1 MAQSPASFRSRPALN
16 RFDAIQRLR
25 RRVSARLVGSMLRDT
40 DGAAPP
46 LPRRGIHR
54 ILICRSIRTL
64 GNSLTLTPLVQEL
77 ARVYPG
83 AEVDIVSR
91 SKVARELF
99 GGFANVR
106 DLWVLPQHMP
116 GHAVATFT
124 TFHRMRRTLYDLAI
138 DPDPRSQSGRLMLA
152 IAHERWALGYVG
164 DGKRGAV
171 THGVAVPAE
180 VRHKA
185 MLPVYLLRQALG
197 ENPTGAPFPQ
207 PRLPLAASEL
217 EAGWHDAS
225 RVLAAHPGAGPR
237 IAVFANATGDKL
249 LPLAWWQAFLA
260 TFKAAVP
267 NARIVELVPASGRS
281 MLADAYPAY
290 FTSDVRRLAAFIANM
305 DACIATDS
313 GVMHLAWASGTP
325 TLGVFSVTDPA
336 QWGPFGGGHA
346 ALHVAGRTPQEA
358 AGLGVEWW
366 RQAASLQGA
375 AAERA
380 DAAPV
385 SHAGPVM

>member
-1 MAQSPASFRSRPALN
+1 MN

-25 RRVSARLVGSMLRDT
+25 RRVSARLVGSVLRDG
-40 DGAAPP
+40 DAATQP
-46 LPRRGIHR
+46 LPRRGVHR

-64 GNSLTLTPLVQEL
+64 GNSLTLTPLVAEL

-83 AEVDIVSR
+83 AEVDIVCR
-91 SKVARELF
+91 SKVARDLF

-116 GHAVATFT
+116 GHVIATT
-124 TFHRMRRTLYDLAI
+124 STFHRMRRKQYDLAI
-138 DPDPRSQSGRLMLA
+138 DPDPRSQSGRLMMA
-152 IAHERWALGYVG
+152 IAHERMALGYVG

-185 MLPVYLLRQALG
+185 MLPVYLLRKALG
-197 ENPTGAPFPQ
+197 EDLAGTAFPL
-207 PRLPLAASEL
+207 PNLPLAATEL
-217 EAGWHDAS
+217 EAGWHAAA
-225 RVLAAHPGAGPR
+225 RVLPAPASAGPR

-260 TFKAAVP
+260 AFTAAVP
-267 NARIVELVPASGRS
+267 NAHIVELVPASGRS
-281 MLADAYPAY
+281 MLGDAHPAY
-290 FTSDVRRLAAFIANM
+290 FSSDVRRLAAFIANM
-305 DACIATDS
+305 DGCIASDS

-336 QWGPFGGGHA
+336 QWGPFGGGSGSI
-346 ALHVAGRTPQEA
+346 HVAGRPPQDA
-358 AGLGVEWW
+358 AGMGVEWW
-366 RQAASLQGA
+366 QQAALRTQTDGDQSGV
-375 AAERA
+375 
-380 DAAPV
+380 APAPRV
-385 SHAGPVM
+385 WTVT

>member
-1 MAQSPASFRSRPALN
+1 MN
-16 RFDAIQRLR
+16 RYDAIQELR
-25 RRVSARLVGSMLRDT
+25 RRVSARLVGSVLGDAGGM
-40 DGAAPP
+40 AQP

-91 SKVARELF
+91 SRVARELF

-106 DLWVLPQHMP
+106 DLWLLPQHMP

-124 TFHRMRRTLYDLAI
+124 TFHRMRRKVYDLAI
-138 DPDPRSQSGRLMLA
+138 DPDPRSQSGRLMMA
-152 IAHERWALGYVG
+152 IAHERWALGYMG
-164 DGKRGAV
+164 EGKRGAV

-185 MLPVYLLRQALG
+185 MLPVYLLRKALG
-197 ENPTGAPFPQ
+197 ENPLGAAFPL
-207 PRLPLAASEL
+207 PHLPLTASEL
-217 EAGWHDAS
+217 EAGWHDVN
-225 RVLAAHPGAGPR
+225 RVLAAHAGSGPR

-260 TFKAAVP
+260 ALGAAVP
-267 NARIVELVPASGRS
+267 AARIVELVPASGRS
-281 MLADAYPAY
+281 MLADAYPTY
-290 FTSDVRRLAAFIANM
+290 FTSDVRRLAAFVANL

-336 QWGPFGGGHA
+336 QWGPFGGGNM
-346 ALHVAGRTPQEA
+346 ALHVAGRSPQEA
-358 AGLGVEWW
+358 AGLGAEWW
-366 RQAASLQGA
+366 QQAALLPVAGDRLRAEPA
-375 AAERA
+375 A
-380 DAAPV
+380 
-385 SHAGPVM
+385 HGGLVM

>member
-1 MAQSPASFRSRPALN
+1 MN

-25 RRVSARLVGSMLRDT
+25 RRVSARLVGSVLHDVGDST
-40 DGAAPP
+40 QP

-64 GNSLTLTPLVQEL
+64 GNSLTLTPLVDEL

-99 GGFANVR
+99 GGFANMR
-106 DLWVLPQHMP
+106 DLWILPQHMP
-116 GHAVATFT
+116 GHAIATATAFR
-124 TFHRMRRTLYDLAI
+124 RMRRKGYDLAI

-152 IAHERWALGYVG
+152 MAHARLALGYVG
-164 DGKRGAV
+164 AGKQGAV
-171 THGVAVPAE
+171 THGVAVPVE

-185 MLPVYLLRQALG
+185 MLPVYLLRKALG
-197 ENPTGAPFPQ
+197 EDPTGAAFPL
-207 PRLPLAASEL
+207 PSLPLTATEL
-217 EAGWHDAS
+217 ETGWHTAA
-225 RVLAAHPGAGPR
+225 RVAARVGAGPR

-249 LPLAWWQAFLA
+249 LPLAWWQEFLS
-260 TFKAAVP
+260 TFTALVP
-267 NARIVELVPASGRS
+267 DARIVELVPASGRS

-290 FTSDVRRLAAFIANM
+290 FTSDVRHLAAFIANM
-305 DACIATDS
+305 DACIASDS

-336 QWGPFGGGHA
+336 QWGPYGGGSGSI
-346 ALHVAGRTPQEA
+346 HVAGRSAPDA
-358 AGLGVEWW
+358 AGMGATWW
-366 RQAASLQGA
+366 QQALALRQA
-375 AAERA
+375 
-380 DAAPV
+380 V
-385 SHAGPVM
+385 PVM